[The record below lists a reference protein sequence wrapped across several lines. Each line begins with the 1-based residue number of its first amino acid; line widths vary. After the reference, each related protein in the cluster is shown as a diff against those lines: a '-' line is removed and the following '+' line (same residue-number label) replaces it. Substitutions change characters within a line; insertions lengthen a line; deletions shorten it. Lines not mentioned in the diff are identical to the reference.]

1 MLHVE
6 RADILQDD
14 LGHAH
19 LQGSREVLSS
29 HLGEPL
35 RGMQQ
40 ADKAT
45 GEAFDIVWREELHR
59 DKFVLGQFSE
69 VLDIGGEYR

>member
-6 RADILQDD
+6 RADVLPDN

-19 LQGSREVLSS
+19 LQGSREVLAS
-29 HLGEPL
+29 HLGEPF
-35 RGMQQ
+35 RGVQQ
-40 ADKAT
+40 AYEMA
-45 GEAFDIVWREELHR
+45 GEAFDIVRREELHR

-69 VLDIGGEYR
+69 VVDIGG